1 MERFLPRCHVKKYNV
16 TKKFNKYLVVLLT
29 TFPVTMLSA
38 VLTRRNSTGSISN
51 GFLYKKKCSSKNNKT
66 IHPKTIKLF
75 LTKTFYLKYLLSMSA
90 NLRKLCQI
98 RISKSFKDYTH

>member
-38 VLTRRNSTGSISN
+38 VMTRKNSTGSISN
-51 GFLYKKKCSSKNNKT
+51 GFLYKKNVVLK
-66 IHPKTIKLF
+66 IIKQ
-75 LTKTFYLKYLLSMSA
+75 YI
-90 NLRKLCQI
+90 LRQ
-98 RISKSFKDYTH
+98 SNYF

>member
-1 MERFLPRCHVKKYNV
+1 
-16 TKKFNKYLVVLLT
+16 
-29 TFPVTMLSA
+29 MLSA

-90 NLRKLCQI
+90 NLRKLCQL
-98 RISKSFKDYTH
+98 RISKSIKDNTHRYGLSFFLWPRHHTIRF